1 MVHLPR
7 IRLDGFKA
15 KGAPRRAS
23 PADSPRIVGA
33 ATDFDGRLR
42 GANVGQKQIS
52 SERVLVVPASEL
64 DRLGRFQGFHA
75 DAERYLSGL
84 LTPELMTFRP
94 RSVVED
100 DPSWKQIIP
109 YVVIRSQGSVFCY
122 TRGSSQGEA
131 RLHRL
136 RSLGV
141 GGHVD
146 EADAEG
152 RCGFEAYDAA
162 MRREL
167 DEEVEVLSRGGMS
180 LAGLIN
186 DDSTPVG
193 SVHLGVVHLF
203 DLENPLVAPRE
214 AGLADSAFVPIGELP
229 GAREEFETWSRFCID
244 ELLS

>member
-1 MVHLPR
+1 MV
-7 IRLDGFKA
+7 
-15 KGAPRRAS
+15 
-23 PADSPRIVGA
+23 
-33 ATDFDGRLR
+33 
-42 GANVGQKQIS
+42 QISTS

-75 DAERYLSGL
+75 DAERYLSAL
-84 LTPELMTFRP
+84 LAPELMDFRP
-94 RSVVED
+94 RSEVEE

-109 YVVIRSQGSVFCY
+109 YVVIRSRGSVFCY

-141 GGHVD
+141 GGHVA
-146 EADAEG
+146 EADSDG
-152 RCGFEAYDAA
+152 RSGLDAYDAA

-167 DEEVEVLSRGGMS
+167 DEEVDVRSRGSMS

-186 DDSTPVG
+186 DDSNLVG
-193 SVHLGVVHLF
+193 SVHLGVVHVY

-214 AGLADSAFVPIGELP
+214 AGLADSGFAPIAELVKT
-229 GAREEFETWSRFCID
+229 RDEFETWSRFCID
-244 ELLS
+244 EVLS

>member
-1 MVHLPR
+1 M
-7 IRLDGFKA
+7 
-15 KGAPRRAS
+15 
-23 PADSPRIVGA
+23 
-33 ATDFDGRLR
+33 
-42 GANVGQKQIS
+42 GQNQIT

-75 DAERYLSGL
+75 DAERYLSAL
-84 LTPELMTFRP
+84 LAPELMTFRP
-94 RSVVED
+94 RSLVED
-100 DPSWKQIIP
+100 DPSWKQLIP

-122 TRGSSQGEA
+122 TRGASQGES

-146 EADAEG
+146 EADANG
-152 RCGFEAYDAA
+152 RRGLAAYDAA

-167 DEEVEVLSRGGMS
+167 DEEVEIHSRGVLS

-193 SVHLGVVHLF
+193 SVHLGVVHIY
-203 DLENPLVAPRE
+203 DLENPLVVPRE
-214 AGLADSAFVPIGELP
+214 VGLADSSFVPIAELAQ
-229 GAREEFETWSRFCID
+229 ARDEFETWSRFCID
-244 ELLS
+244 EVLV

>member
-1 MVHLPR
+1 M
-7 IRLDGFKA
+7 
-15 KGAPRRAS
+15 
-23 PADSPRIVGA
+23 
-33 ATDFDGRLR
+33 
-42 GANVGQKQIS
+42 GQSQKS

-75 DAERYLSGL
+75 DAERYLSVL
-84 LTPELMTFRP
+84 LAPELMTFRP
-94 RSVVED
+94 RSEVED

-109 YVVIRSQGSVFCY
+109 YVVIRSRGSVFCY
-122 TRGSSQGEA
+122 TRGSSQGET

-141 GGHVD
+141 GGHVA
-146 EADAEG
+146 EADADG
-152 RCGFEAYDAA
+152 RRGLNAYDAA

-167 DEEVEVLSRGGMS
+167 EEEVEIHSRGAMS

-193 SVHLGVVHLF
+193 SVHLGVVHVH

-214 AGLADSAFVPIGELP
+214 VGLADSAFVPIAELAK
-229 GAREEFETWSRFCID
+229 AREEFETWSRFCID
-244 ELLS
+244 EVLGARPLP

>member
-1 MVHLPR
+1 M
-7 IRLDGFKA
+7 
-15 KGAPRRAS
+15 S
-23 PADSPRIVGA
+23 S
-33 ATDFDGRLR
+33 T
-42 GANVGQKQIS
+42 S

-75 DAERYLSGL
+75 DAERYLSVL
-84 LTPELMTFRP
+84 LTPELMSYRP
-94 RSVVED
+94 RSEVED

-109 YVVIRSQGSVFCY
+109 YVVLRAGDAVFSY
-122 TRGSSQGEA
+122 TRGKSQGEA

-152 RCGFEAYDAA
+152 RCGREAYDTA

-167 DEEVEVLSRGGMS
+167 DEEVDIRSRGTMK

-193 SVHLGVVHLF
+193 SVHLGVVHIY

-214 AGLADSAFVPIGELP
+214 AGLADSRFVPVADLAS
-229 GAREEFETWSRFCID
+229 AREEFETWSRFCID
-244 ELLS
+244 DLLGSR

>member
-1 MVHLPR
+1 MP
-7 IRLDGFKA
+7 
-15 KGAPRRAS
+15 
-23 PADSPRIVGA
+23 
-33 ATDFDGRLR
+33 
-42 GANVGQKQIS
+42 
-52 SERVLVVPASEL
+52 
-64 DRLGRFQGFHA
+64 
-75 DAERYLSGL
+75 SGICSAL
-84 LTPELMTFRP
+84 LTPELMAYRP
-94 RSVVED
+94 RSEVED

-109 YVVIRSQGSVFCY
+109 YVVLRAGDAVFSY
-122 TRGSSQGEA
+122 TRGKSQGEA

-152 RCGFEAYDAA
+152 RCGREAYDTA

-167 DEEVEVLSRGGMS
+167 AEEVDVRSRGAMK

-193 SVHLGVVHLF
+193 SVHLGVVHVY

-214 AGLADSAFVPIGELP
+214 AGLADSRFVPVAELP
-229 GAREEFETWSRFCID
+229 SARDEFETWSRFCID
-244 ELLS
+244 ELLGSR